1 MKVLVID
8 NYDSFTY
15 NLVHILRQFG
25 DLRVDVARNDE
36 ISTEEVLPYDK
47 ILLSPGP
54 GIPDEA
60 GVMKAVIERYADNK
74 SILGVCLGM
83 QGIAE
88 VFQGKLFN
96 LEKVYHGIASDIQL
110 SKPKDGL
117 FKNLPDNITVG
128 RYHSWAV
135 ESETLPSELEITAT
149 DKKGVVMAIR
159 HKHLDVKGV
168 QFHPES
174 IMTPYGKNIL
184 ANWLYGDE
192 SKISLPHASNVDYNI
207 HGIKRGYLFC

>member
-15 NLVHILRQFG
+15 NLVHILRQFT
-25 DLRVDVARNDE
+25 DIRVDVARNDE
-36 ISTEEVLPYDK
+36 ISTDEVLPYDK

-60 GVMKAVIERYADNK
+60 GIMKAIIAKYAPYK

-88 VFQGKLFN
+88 VFRGTLFN
-96 LEKVYHGIASDIQL
+96 LDKVYHGIVSEIEITHTKDDI
-110 SKPKDGL
+110 
-117 FKNLPDNITVG
+117 FKNLPDIIEVG

-135 ESETLPSELEITAT
+135 ESASLPDELEITAT
-149 DKKGVVMAIR
+149 DKKGIIMALQHR
-159 HKHLDVKGV
+159 ELDVKGV

-174 IMTPYGKNIL
+174 VMTPYGKHIL
-184 ANWLYGDE
+184 ANWLYEGVME
-192 SKISLPHASNVDYNI
+192 FSLPNAKKADYNK
-207 HGIKRGYLFC
+207 HGMK

>member
-15 NLVHILRQFG
+15 NLVHILRQFA
-25 DLRVDVARNDE
+25 DIRVDVARNDE
-36 ISTEEVLPYDK
+36 ISTDEVLPYDK

-60 GVMKAVIERYADNK
+60 GVMKAVIERYADKK

-96 LEKVYHGIASDIQL
+96 LERVYHGIASDIQL
-110 SKPKDGL
+110 SQPKDIL

-135 ESETLPSELEITAT
+135 EAESLPGELKITGT

-159 HKHLDVKGV
+159 HKRLDVSGV

-174 IMTPYGKNIL
+174 VMTPYGKNIL
-184 ANWLYGDE
+184 ANWLYGYE
-192 SKISLPHASNVDYNI
+192 RKISLPHANSVDYNI
-207 HGIKRGYLFC
+207 HGMKQGYLFC

>member
-15 NLVHILRQFG
+15 NLVHILRQFA
-25 DLRVDVARNDE
+25 DIRVDVARNDE
-36 ISTEEVLPYDK
+36 ISTDEVLPYDK

-60 GVMKAVIERYADNK
+60 GAMKAVIERYANKK

-96 LEKVYHGIASDIQL
+96 LERVYHGIASDIQL
-110 SKPKDGL
+110 SNPKDGL

-135 ESETLPSELEITAT
+135 ESESIPDELEITAT

-159 HKHLDVKGV
+159 HKHFDVSGV

-174 IMTPYGKNIL
+174 VMTPYGKNIL

-192 SKISLPHASNVDYNI
+192 KKISLPHTSNADYNI
-207 HGIKRGYLFC
+207 HGMKQGYLFC